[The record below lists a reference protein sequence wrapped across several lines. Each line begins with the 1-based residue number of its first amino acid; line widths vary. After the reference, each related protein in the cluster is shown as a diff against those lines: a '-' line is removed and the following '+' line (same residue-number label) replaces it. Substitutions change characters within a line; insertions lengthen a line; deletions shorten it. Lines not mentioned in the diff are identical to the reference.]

1 MRRMLPMVW
10 SSLSTV
16 NDAALIIFVSLS
28 YETLAKRKRI
38 NETKLV
44 IERGRGRK
52 ILFGAFRDDES
63 LITIRGIHG
72 VKFFCL
78 LLLWATLFVR
88 AEQVLLV
95 LLYKALATRT
105 TRQATIRLGNKTTSL
120 VKLRCIYFQK
130 NIFSYFP
137 NYSYPFFI
145 FSLEYGFHKSHSLFI
160 TSLLIY

>member
-1 MRRMLPMVW
+1 MLPMVW

-28 YETLAKRKRI
+28 YETLEKRKRI

-44 IERGRGRK
+44 IEGGRGRK

-78 LLLWATLFVR
+78 LLL
-88 AEQVLLV
+88 
-95 LLYKALATRT
+95 
-105 TRQATIRLGNKTTSL
+105 
-120 VKLRCIYFQK
+120 
-130 NIFSYFP
+130 
-137 NYSYPFFI
+137 
-145 FSLEYGFHKSHSLFI
+145 
-160 TSLLIY
+160 